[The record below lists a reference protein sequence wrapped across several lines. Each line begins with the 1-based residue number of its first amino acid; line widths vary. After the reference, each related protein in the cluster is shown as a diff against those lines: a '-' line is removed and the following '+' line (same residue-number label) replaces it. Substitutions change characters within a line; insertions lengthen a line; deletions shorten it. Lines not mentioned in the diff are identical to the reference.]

1 MKCLAWTPSRTQ
13 EDQARRQEEVPI
25 VPIQGQSPGSN
36 VSSHDNSRKGHTSRA
51 ITETRFK

>member
-13 EDQARRQEEVPI
+13 EDQARWQEKVPI
-25 VPIQGQSPGSN
+25 VPIQGPSPESN
-36 VSSHDNSRKGHTSRA
+36 VSSHDNSLKEHTSRA